1 MQTGKRS
8 TRGRATTRKWCTAVL
23 SAWLG
28 VATVSSCGAQENGR
42 ALAPLRLGFNAN
54 SARNMAEIPNVVAQ
68 RKGFFAREGLAVTM
82 VPLMGTTHMVAALD
96 KADVDA
102 TGTALPYMIQAVLKG
117 SDAAAVIGGVANTIY
132 SLVAKP
138 DIHSIADLRGKLVAI
153 SAPPDTITLSTRMLL
168 AKGGLNDGDY
178 RTKEIIGST
187 QRADCLAAGV
197 CDAVPLGQP
206 DDIVF
211 EQKGFRK
218 LGDSLEV
225 VPNLQFN
232 VIAVR
237 RSWADSHKAMVVALA
252 RAFGDT
258 FRYLRDPANRDDVTK
273 TIVEIT
279 GAGEPVARAV
289 LALYYQPDR
298 GVMPKQGEIN
308 IAGVTQ
314 VIELL
319 GAAGQ
324 IGKPLPAAQRF
335 VDLRYLQA
343 AGLQ

>member
-8 TRGRATTRKWCTAVL
+8 NRRAAMRAGAAML
-23 SAWLG
+23 LAWLG
-28 VATVSSCGAQENGR
+28 IALPRAGEAQEHGP
-42 ALAPLRLGFNAN
+42 ALVSLCLGFNAN

-96 KADVDA
+96 KGDVDV

-132 SLVAKP
+132 SLIAKP
-138 DIHSIADLRGKLVAI
+138 DIHAIADLKGKVVAL

-168 AKGGLNDGDY
+168 AKGGLKDGDY

-187 QRADCLAAGV
+187 QRAACLAGGT

-211 EQKGFRK
+211 QQKGFHK

-232 VIAVR
+232 VIAAR
-237 RSWADSHKAMVVALA
+237 RSWAASHKAVVVALA
-252 RAFGDT
+252 RAFGET
-258 FRYLRDPANRDDVTK
+258 FRYLRDPAHRDEVAK
-273 TIVEIT
+273 TVVEIT
-279 GAGEPVARAV
+279 GVNEQVARAV

-308 IAGVTQ
+308 MAGVDK
-314 VIELL
+314 VIALL
-319 GAAGQ
+319 AAAGQ
-324 IGKPLPAAQRF
+324 IGQPPPAAQRF
-335 VDLRYLQA
+335 VDLQYLQA

>member
-1 MQTGKRS
+1 MQTCKLPTGSAALRVC
-8 TRGRATTRKWCTAVL
+8 A
-23 SAWLG
+23 AWLLVWIG
-28 VATVSSCGAQENGR
+28 IALPDSGKAQERGS
-42 ALAPLRLGFNAN
+42 ALVSLRLGFNAN

-68 RKGFFAREGLAVTM
+68 RKGFFAGERLAVSM

-96 KADVDA
+96 KGDVDA

-138 DIHSIADLRGKLVAI
+138 GFRTIADLKGKVVAL

-168 AKGGLNDGDY
+168 AKGGLKDGDY
-178 RTKEIIGST
+178 RTKQIIGSA
-187 QRADCLAAGV
+187 QRGACLAGGA

-206 DDIVF
+206 EDIAF
-211 EQKGFRK
+211 QAKGFHK

-225 VPNLQFN
+225 MPNLQFN

-237 RSWADSHKAMVVALA
+237 RAWAAAHKDTVVALA
-252 RAFGDT
+252 RAYGAT
-258 FRYLRDPANRDDVTK
+258 FRYLRDPANRADVTK
-273 TIVEIT
+273 MVVEIT
-279 GAGEPVARAV
+279 GTNEQVARAV
-289 LALYYQPDR
+289 LALYYEPDR

-308 IAGVTQ
+308 LAGVDK
-314 VIELL
+314 VLALL
-319 GAAGQ
+319 ADAGQ
-324 IGKPLPAAQRF
+324 IGRPVPAAGRF
-335 VDLRYLQA
+335 VDLQYLKA

>member
-1 MQTGKRS
+1 MQTGQRLS
-8 TRGRATTRKWCTAVL
+8 RCAVL
-23 SAWLG
+23 RTGAAALFVWFGIAWP
-28 VATVSSCGAQENGR
+28 VAGHAQER
-42 ALAPLRLGFNAN
+42 APAPFSLRLGFNAN

-96 KADVDA
+96 KGDVDA

-132 SLVAKP
+132 SLIAKP
-138 DIHSIADLRGKLVAI
+138 GIQTIADLRGKVVAL

-168 AKGGLNDGDY
+168 AKGGLKDGDY
-178 RTKEIIGST
+178 RTRQIIGST
-187 QRADCLAAGV
+187 QRGDCLASGA

-211 EQKGFRK
+211 AQKGFHK

-225 VPNLQFN
+225 MPNLQFN

-237 RSWADSHKAMVVALA
+237 RSWAATHKDIVVALA
-252 RAFGDT
+252 RAYGAT
-258 FRYLRDPANRDDVTK
+258 FRYLRDPANRVDVTK
-273 TIVEIT
+273 TVVEIT
-279 GAGEPVARAV
+279 GANEQVARAV
-289 LALYYQPDR
+289 LALYYEPDR
-298 GVMPKQGEIN
+298 GVMPKQAEIN
-308 IAGVTQ
+308 IAGVNT
-314 VIELL
+314 VVALL
-319 GAAGQ
+319 ADAGQ
-324 IGKPLPAAQRF
+324 IGKPVPAADRF
-335 VDLRYLQA
+335 VDLQYLQA

>member
-1 MQTGKRS
+1 VQTVQRL
-8 TRGRATTRKWCTAVL
+8 RGRATTRIWCAAVAA
-23 SAWLG
+23 AWLG
-28 VATVSSCGAQENGR
+28 IAAAGACDAEENGHT
-42 ALAPLRLGFNAN
+42 LAALRLGFNAN

-96 KADVDA
+96 KGDVDA

-117 SDAAAVIGGVANTIY
+117 SEAAAVVGGVANTIY
-132 SLVAKP
+132 SLIAKP
-138 DIHSIADLRGKLVAI
+138 GIRSIADLKGKLVAM

-168 AKGGLNDGDY
+168 AKGGLKDGDY
-178 RTKEIIGST
+178 RTREIIGST
-187 QRADCLAAGV
+187 QRADCLASGA

-211 EQKGFRK
+211 EQKGFHK

-237 RSWADSHKAMVVALA
+237 RSWAASHKAIVIALA
-252 RAFGDT
+252 DAFGDT

-273 TIVEIT
+273 TVVEIT
-279 GAGEPVARAV
+279 GASEPVARAV

-308 IAGVTQ
+308 MAGVAK
-314 VIELL
+314 VIALL

-324 IGKPLPAAQRF
+324 IGKPLPPAERF
-335 VDLRYLQA
+335 VDLQYLQA

>member
-1 MQTGKRS
+1 MQRGKQSRRRAL
-8 TRGRATTRKWCTAVL
+8 TRRCG
-23 SAWLG
+23 SAALMALLG
-28 VATVSSCGAQENGR
+28 VIQGSACSAQESGHPPV
-42 ALAPLRLGFNAN
+42 ALRLGFNAN

-68 RKGFFAREGLAVTM
+68 HKGFFAREGLAVTM

-96 KADVDA
+96 KGDVDA

-117 SDAAAVIGGVANTIY
+117 SEAAAVIGGVANTIY
-132 SLVAKP
+132 SLIAKP
-138 DIHSIADLRGKLVAI
+138 NVHSIADLRGKLVAI

-168 AKGGLNDGDY
+168 AKGGLKDGDY
-178 RTKEIIGST
+178 RTREIIGST
-187 QRADCLAAGV
+187 QRADCLAAGA

-225 VPNLQFN
+225 VPSLQFN

-237 RSWADSHKAMVVALA
+237 RSWAASHEAVVVALA

-273 TIVEIT
+273 TVVEIT

-289 LALYYQPDR
+289 LGLYYQPDR

-308 IAGVTQ
+308 MAGVTN
-314 VIELL
+314 VIALL

-324 IGKPLPAAQRF
+324 IGKPLPAAERF
-335 VDLRYLQA
+335 VDLQYLQA